1 MDATKSYIKVY
12 GISPEAAEDFEFD
25 YTVDGSEIL
34 AELVPDQSAWGEL
47 TWGIEFEEY
56 EYSPGSQVL
65 YLTLNTKWES
75 PVEWLK
81 NASKG
86 THYFENK
93 LATMTTI
100 QKDETFV
107 TGIAVMDG
115 EVLQNKKIFEMESDE
130 VGKYYDDESDYE
142 LDDLDN
148 KIWDSIGQFVDV
160 CKKFYL
166 GDDDEA

>member
-93 LATMTTI
+93 LGC
-100 QKDETFV
+100 
-107 TGIAVMDG
+107 TGPWLVGLWKGYMLFWFQGDILLGLEEDSG
-115 EVLQNKKIFEMESDE
+115 VLTCVLVF
-130 VGKYYDDESDYE
+130 
-142 LDDLDN
+142 
-148 KIWDSIGQFVDV
+148 
-160 CKKFYL
+160 
-166 GDDDEA
+166 